1 MGGVA
6 GLTDLSLEDPRVNG
20 SGIHTDFLKLAILIY
35 EPQADGSLE
44 LVAVENLVFAGAWKE
59 VGTTRPLVPPVL
71 LTPRST
77 IQRHRST
84 RRTCSSRTGTVVHR
98 PTANSIPM

>member
-59 VGTTRPLVPPVL
+59 VGTTRPLVVVAPKPGGADGPVIL
-71 LTPRST
+71 DAVLGGGVSAPDDLA
-77 IQRHRST
+77 
-84 RRTCSSRTGTVVHR
+84 
-98 PTANSIPM
+98 P